1 MNKDI
6 DVNRVVESLANQ
18 IAQLAKQVAILEAML
33 AAPNDEPLPEDHSAE

>member
-1 MNKDI
+1 MNQGV

-33 AAPNDEPLPEDHSAE
+33 AATNDEPLSDGQSVD